1 MTHPKFGL
9 IGYPLGHSLSPFIHD
24 NLFLQRGL
32 DYSYSLEE
40 ISPDKLDLA
49 WDALLSEFQGFNVT
63 IPHKKAVLKHMESL
77 ASPAQRCQAVNTVL
91 RDEGGQCQ
99 GYNTDVLGFMARNFS
114 YRDRDVLVLGTGGVA
129 QTMVFSLIEMGAK
142 TIYVRSRDI
151 SKAED
156 LVAYA
161 KSQEPD
167 QDLVAVDDTILAQS
181 LDQAP
186 GQGRIEPAYI
196 LNGTPQG
203 MWPHVEG
210 LPLEE
215 DLLRKFLESPKLLGL
230 FDAIYNPLATRFLLL
245 GKSYGKAIL
254 GGLPMLFYQ
263 AYYAQKIWLE
273 EGVDEAGVGRSGNGL
288 PEQDFLKRLM
298 PYKVIENWPMKLI
311 LTGFMASGKSTIGKS
326 LVSKIKED
334 YQSLL
339 QESPVAYKGLPED
352 LNLRFVDLD
361 EEIEKREGMPISDIF
376 RTRGEAYFRAVESRV
391 LSLILAEPGSVV
403 LATGGGTLVDSHN
416 VDEVRQAGGQII
428 YLDVPLEEAL
438 KRASDTSTRPLLQ
451 EDPDAIKRRYEA
463 RKSQYDAVSDL
474 HVKADR
480 PVLEVTDKI
489 LQSFG
494 LVLKE
499 A

>member
-32 DYSYSLEE
+32 DYRYGLEE
-40 ISPDKLDLA
+40 ISPDKLDQV
-49 WDALLSEFQGFNVT
+49 WDELLSEFQGFNVT
-63 IPHKKAVLKHMESL
+63 IPHKKAMLKHMETL
-77 ASPAQRCQAVNTVL
+77 APPALRCQAVNTVL
-91 RDEGGQCQ
+91 RDRDGHCH

-142 TIYVRSRDI
+142 TIYVRSRNLA
-151 SKAED
+151 KAEA

-161 KSQEPD
+161 KSKAPD
-167 QDLVAVDDTILAQS
+167 QDLLAVDDAILAKG
-181 LDQAP
+181 LEKAP
-186 GQGRIEPAYI
+186 DQGRIAPSYI
-196 LNGTPQG
+196 LNGTPRG
-203 MWPHVEG
+203 MWPQVEG

-215 DLLRKFLESPKLLGL
+215 ALLRKFLDSPELLGL

-245 GKSYGKAIL
+245 GKSYGKAVL
-254 GGLPMLFYQ
+254 SGLPMLFYQ
-263 AYYAQKIWLE
+263 AYYAQEIWLNA
-273 EGVDEAGVGRSGNGL
+273 GAKADEAPSQL
-288 PEQDFLKRLM
+288 SEHPFILDLM
-298 PYKVIENWPMKLI
+298 PYKVLESWPMKLI

-326 LVSKIKED
+326 LVSKIQED
-334 YQSLL
+334 YQRLL

-376 RTRGEAYFRAVESRV
+376 RTRGEAYFRAVESQV

-416 VDEVRQAGGQII
+416 VDEVRAAGGQII

-480 PVLEVTDKI
+480 PVSEVTDKI